1 MSDSASKSKAGTGT
15 TRRPFLVRFLAVLC
29 SGLVAMFP
37 VAAGV
42 FVVFD
47 PCRRRQA
54 SAGGASGTA
63 VADGA
68 ALTGKAK
75 EVRICS
81 LDSLTPDGPPQPF
94 PVILDVVDDAW
105 TRTFNQKVGMV
116 FLERKAPGSNPEV
129 VALNAKCPH
138 LGCMVDFNAAKDQ
151 FQCPCHE
158 SAFAIDGAKLYG
170 PSLRGMDELKTEV
183 RTTDGR
189 KEVFVFFQKFQT
201 GIEERM
207 PAG

>member
-1 MSDSASKSKAGTGT
+1 MSNGGSMKHSGTGT

-42 FVVFD
+42 FVIFD

-54 SAGGASGTA
+54 SVDGNSGTA
-63 VADGA
+63 IANGA
-68 ALTGKAK
+68 APVSSAK

-81 LDSLTPDGPPQPF
+81 LDALTQGGPPQPF

-116 FLERKAPGSNPEV
+116 FLERRPAGSKPEV

-138 LGCMVDFNAAKDQ
+138 LGCLVDFNREKGE

-158 SAFAIDGAKLYG
+158 SAFAKDGARLYG
-170 PSLRGMDELKTEV
+170 PSLRGMDELTAEV
-183 RTTDGR
+183 RTTGGR
-189 KEVFVFFQKFQT
+189 QEVFVAFQKFQP
-201 GIEERM
+201 GIEERK

>member
-1 MSDSASKSKAGTGT
+1 MSDSASAKKRDTGT
-15 TRRPFLVRFLAVLC
+15 TRRPFLVRFLAVFC
-29 SGLVAMFP
+29 SIIVAVFP

-42 FVVFD
+42 FVIFD

-54 SAGGASGTA
+54 SAGGESATTNTNGAGPSGS
-63 VADGA
+63 
-68 ALTGKAK
+68 AK

-81 LDSLTPDGPPQPF
+81 LDALTAGGPPQPF
-94 PVILDVVDDAW
+94 PVILSVVDDAW

-116 FLERKAPGSNPEV
+116 FLERTPA
-129 VALNAKCPH
+129 
-138 LGCMVDFNAAKDQ
+138 
-151 FQCPCHE
+151 
-158 SAFAIDGAKLYG
+158 
-170 PSLRGMDELKTEV
+170 GMDELKTEV

-201 GIEERM
+201 GIEERK

>member
-1 MSDSASKSKAGTGT
+1 MSDSASAKKRDTGT
-15 TRRPFLVRFLAVLC
+15 TRRPFLVRFLAVFC
-29 SGLVAMFP
+29 SIIVAVFP

-42 FVVFD
+42 FVIFD

-54 SAGGASGTA
+54 SAGGESATTNTNGAGPSGS
-63 VADGA
+63 
-68 ALTGKAK
+68 AK

-81 LDSLTPDGPPQPF
+81 LDALTAGGPPQPF
-94 PVILDVVDDAW
+94 PVILSVVDDAW

-116 FLERKAPGSNPEV
+116 FLERKPAGSSPEV

-138 LGCMVDFNAAKDQ
+138 LGCMVDFNATKDQ

-201 GIEERM
+201 GIEERK